1 MARWFDEKFAKKY
14 EGLYT
19 KDLAAFGEKYQ
30 KLKSVK
36 ELPDFIKELY
46 EFYKK
51 NLDKKGDRMICNML
65 EPGFETLLTF
75 QTEEE
80 VADWF
85 ARYKNVATNK
95 DAINSP
101 LTPQLFKKLSKHVYP
116 SIDLF
121 NEIELFDDEVCDI
134 SEKEMKK
141 LEKGN
146 KGDSEDDDEE
156 ETSDTSSETTSVT
169 SSGTTTPAAAN

>member
-14 EGLYT
+14 EGLYS
-19 KDLAAFGEKYQ
+19 KELAAFGEKYQ

-36 ELPDFIKELY
+36 ELPNFIKELY

-65 EPGFETLLTF
+65 EPGFETLLSF

-80 VADWF
+80 VSAWF
-85 ARYKNVATNK
+85 NRYKNVATNK

-101 LTPQLFKKLSKHVYP
+101 FTPQLFKKLSKHVYP

-146 KGDSEDDDEE
+146 KDDTSDDDDDEE
-156 ETSDTSSETTSVT
+156 ETSSDT

>member
-14 EGLYT
+14 EGLYS
-19 KDLAAFGEKYQ
+19 KELAAFGEKYQ

-46 EFYKK
+46 EYYKK
-51 NLDKKGDRMICNML
+51 NLGKKGDRMICNML
-65 EPGFETLLTF
+65 EPGFETLLSF

-80 VADWF
+80 IAEWF

-95 DAINSP
+95 EAINSP
-101 LTPQLFKKLSKHVYP
+101 FTPQLFKKLSKHVYP

-146 KGDSEDDDEE
+146 KDDSEDDDEE
-156 ETSDTSSETTSVT
+156 EISDTSSDTTSDTSSKS
-169 SSGTTTPAAAN
+169 TTPAAAN

>member
-14 EGLYT
+14 EGLYS
-19 KDLAAFGEKYQ
+19 KELAAFGEKYQ

-46 EFYKK
+46 EYYKK
-51 NLDKKGDRMICNML
+51 NLGKKGDRMICNML
-65 EPGFETLLTF
+65 EPGFETLLSF

-95 DAINSP
+95 EAINSP
-101 LTPQLFKKLSKHVYP
+101 FTPKLFKKLSKHIYP

-141 LEKGN
+141 LEKSN
-146 KGDSEDDDEE
+146 KDDTSDDDEE
-156 ETSDTSSETTSVT
+156 ETSDTSSGTPTS
-169 SSGTTTPAAAN
+169 AAAN

>member
-14 EGLYT
+14 EGLYS
-19 KDLAAFGEKYQ
+19 KELAAFGEKYQ

-46 EFYKK
+46 EYYKK
-51 NLDKKGDRMICNML
+51 NLGKKGDRTICNML
-65 EPGFETLLTF
+65 EPGFETLLSF

-80 VADWF
+80 IADWF
-85 ARYKNVATNK
+85 VRYKNVATNK
-95 DAINSP
+95 EAINSP
-101 LTPQLFKKLSKHVYP
+101 FTPQLFKKLSKHVYP

-121 NEIELFDDEVCDI
+121 NEIKLFDDEVCDI

-141 LEKGN
+141 LKKGN
-146 KGDSEDDDEE
+146 KDDSEDDEE
-156 ETSDTSSETTSVT
+156 ETSDTSSETTSDT
-169 SSGTTTPAAAN
+169 SSGTTTLAVAN

>member
-1 MARWFDEKFAKKY
+1 MARWFDEKFTKKY
-14 EGLYT
+14 EGLYS
-19 KDLAAFGEKYQ
+19 KELATFGERYQ

-36 ELPDFIKELY
+36 ELPDFIKDLY

-51 NLDKKGDRMICNML
+51 NLNKKGDRMICNML

-85 ARYKNVATNK
+85 TRYKNVAINK

-101 LTPQLFKKLSKHVYP
+101 FTPQLFKKLSKHIFP

-146 KGDSEDDDEE
+146 KDDTLDDDEE
-156 ETSDTSSETTSVT
+156 KTSEV
-169 SSGTTTPAAAN
+169 SSGAPTSAAAN